1 MRAREADAIDA
12 GNLVD
17 RFEQCREI
25 ARRIVRRLVVVD
37 DLAEELHLPAG
48 RSPRPSR
55 TSARISAFDRMRSW
69 PRVYGTT
76 QKAQK
81 SLQPSMIVT

>member
-1 MRAREADAIDA
+1 MPGD
-12 GNLVD
+12 LVH
-17 RFEQCREI
+17 RLEQRREI
-25 ARRIVRRLVVVD
+25 AGGIVRRLVVIH
-37 DLAEELHLPAG
+37 DLSEELHFPAAAAAACA
-48 RSPRPSR
+48 
-55 TSARISAFDRMRSW
+55 TSARISALGRIRSW

>member
-1 MRAREADAIDA
+1 MRAREADALDA

-17 RFEQCREI
+17 RFEQRREI
-25 ARRIVRRLVVVD
+25 ARRIVRRLVVIH
-37 DLAEELHLPAG
+37 DLAEQLDLAPAAG
-48 RSPRPSR
+48 RRLAHVGEDLR
-55 TSARISAFDRMRSW
+55 LRRIRSC

-76 QKAQK
+76 QNAQK